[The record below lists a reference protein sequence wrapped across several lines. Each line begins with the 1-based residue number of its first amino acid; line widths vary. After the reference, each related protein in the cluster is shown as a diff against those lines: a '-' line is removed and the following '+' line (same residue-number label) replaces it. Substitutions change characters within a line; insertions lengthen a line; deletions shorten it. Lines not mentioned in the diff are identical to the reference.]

1 MMKMEDKLKENDEME
16 DKLKE
21 NINYENDINFVQ
33 IIDNQ
38 NKYF

>member
-21 NINYENDINFVQ
+21 NINYENDINFV
-33 IIDNQ
+33 
-38 NKYF
+38 